1 MYTTCLF
8 CNRHL
13 GTNEAIPDFPVGRR
27 LAFDLE
33 RGRLWVVCRHCGR
46 WNLTPLEERWEAM
59 EECERRFHRTPL
71 RVASDNVG
79 MAQLR
84 EGLQLVRIGK
94 AQRTEL
100 AAWRY
105 GRYAL
110 RLPWRRSRLASY
122 ARDAAVRAGK
132 AADAFVR
139 ELPHLRLRYDVM
151 TWIRLR
157 ANRDGVVT
165 VVYDAE
171 GEPVPV
177 RVRHLESAELLRP
190 EPGEPWTIRV
200 RHDHGVGVLA
210 GDSGVRTAGK
220 LLAAINGFSGS
231 PEEVDYAITKLE
243 DAGDPD
249 GFFARVAA
257 LAMRTA
263 WGRHPVEEFALLPAP
278 LAPVAPVAGPVM
290 TEAERL
296 AFYVTTRSFWGRGG
310 IGSEPQTLLPRL
322 PLVDRLALEMA
333 ANEDVER
340 RAMQGELAE
349 LEAAWREAEE
359 IAAIA
364 DGLLPSVS
372 AEPTTDTPRP
382 LFWRPLPA

>member
-71 RVASDNVG
+71 RVASDNIG

-110 RLPWRRSRLASY
+110 RLPWRRSRLASWT
-122 ARDAAVRAGK
+122 RDTAVRAGK

-139 ELPHLRLRYDVM
+139 SLPQLRLRYDVM

-157 ANRDGVVT
+157 AHRDHVVT

-171 GEPVPV
+171 GGPVPV

-200 RHDHGVGVLA
+200 RHDAGVGVLS

-231 PEEVDYAITKLE
+231 PDEVDYAITKLE

-249 GFFARVAA
+249 GYFSRVAA
-257 LAMRTA
+257 LAMRTC
-263 WGRHPVEEFALLPAP
+263 WGRNPAEAFALLPA
-278 LAPVAPVAGPVM
+278 AATGPNM

-310 IGSEPQTLLPRL
+310 IGSEPLTYLPRL

-364 DGLLPSVS
+364 DGLLPSEV
-372 AEPTTDTPRP
+372 AEPTSTPRP
-382 LFWRPLPA
+382 LFWRPLPAT

>member
-33 RGRLWVVCRHCGR
+33 KGRLWVVCRHCGR

-94 AQRTEL
+94 AMRTEL

-110 RLPWRRSRLASY
+110 RLPWRRSRLASQLQ
-122 ARDAAVRAGK
+122 DGIVRVAKG
-132 AADAFVR
+132 ADAFVR
-139 ELPHLRLRYDVM
+139 SLPRLQLRYDLM

-157 ANRDGVVT
+157 ATPDAVVT
-165 VVYDAE
+165 VIYDAE
-171 GEPVPV
+171 GGPIPV
-177 RVRHLESAELLRP
+177 RLRHLESAELLRP

-200 RHDHGVGVLA
+200 RHDGGVGVLS

-231 PEEVDYAITKLE
+231 PDEVDYAITKLE
-243 DAGDPD
+243 DAGDPE
-249 GFFARVAA
+249 GFFSRVAG

-263 WGRHPVEEFALLPAP
+263 WGRHPSEELALLPLPAM
-278 LAPVAPVAGPVM
+278 VTGPDM

-310 IGSEPQTLLPRL
+310 IGSEPLTFLPRL

-340 RAMQGELAE
+340 RAMAGELAE

-364 DGLLPSVS
+364 DGLLP
-372 AEPTTDTPRP
+372 TTAADPAAADAAPVP
-382 LFWRPLPA
+382 LFWRPLAAS

>member
-33 RGRLWVVCRHCGR
+33 KGRLWVVCRHCGR

-79 MAQLR
+79 LAQLR

-94 AQRTEL
+94 AMRTEI

-110 RLPWRRSRLASY
+110 RLPWRRSRLASH
-122 ARDAAVRAGK
+122 AQDLAVRAGK
-132 AADAFVR
+132 AVDAFAR
-139 ELPHLRLRYDVM
+139 SLPRLRLRYDVM

-157 ANRDGVVT
+157 AHPDGVVT
-165 VVYDAE
+165 VVYDAA

-200 RHDHGVGVLA
+200 HHDRGIGVLS

-220 LLAAINGFSGS
+220 LLAAINGFSGA
-231 PEEVDYAITKLE
+231 PDEVDYAITKLE
-243 DAGDPD
+243 EAGDPD
-249 GFFARVAA
+249 GYFSRVAQ
-257 LAMRTA
+257 LSMRTA
-263 WGRHPVEEFALLPAP
+263 WGRRPAEELALLPAP
-278 LAPVAPVAGPVM
+278 AAGPAM

-296 AFYVTTRSFWGRGG
+296 AFYVTARSFWGRGG
-310 IGSEPQTLLPRL
+310 IGSEPLTVLPRL

-340 RAMQGELAE
+340 RAMQGELSE

-364 DGLLPSVS
+364 DELLPSVR
-372 AEPTTDTPRP
+372 AEPRGAEPAP
-382 LFWRPLPA
+382 LFWRPAAAT